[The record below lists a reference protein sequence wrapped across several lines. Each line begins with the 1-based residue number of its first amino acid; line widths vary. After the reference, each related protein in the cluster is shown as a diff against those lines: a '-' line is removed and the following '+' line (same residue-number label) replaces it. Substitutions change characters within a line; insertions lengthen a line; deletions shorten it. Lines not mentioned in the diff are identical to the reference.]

1 MQKSYFTIL
10 LLIILAFCSCKKY
23 NEDYAVGQNEKENEQ
38 IAKQEQIK
46 QAMTNAN
53 KVINAKEEE
62 NIRAYI
68 ERRHWQ
74 MREDGGVFYEII
86 SEGKGK
92 KIVDINKVTIK
103 YDCTL
108 LSGEKYN
115 QTKDNQISFLV
126 KGDTGVPFGLLSIMK
141 KLKLTSKARVIVPS
155 SLAFTL
161 DEDGGKISENNTL
174 IYILEVVNIK

>member
-1 MQKSYFTIL
+1 M
-10 LLIILAFCSCKKY
+10 
-23 NEDYAVGQNEKENEQ
+23 
-38 IAKQEQIK
+38 
-46 QAMTNAN
+46 
-53 KVINAKEEE
+53 
-62 NIRAYI
+62 
-68 ERRHWQ
+68 
-74 MREDGGVFYEII
+74 
-86 SEGKGK
+86 
-92 KIVDINKVTIK
+92 
-103 YDCTL
+103 